1 MISSKGKKIGDV
13 RWGRVPMSRVYAGVR
28 LVWRRMASLY
38 LKVVPQHLWLPED
51 ILQGDVDVLSNT
63 EWVAGVDASLQEPPY
78 LYLDVSQFNVQADGA
93 DFDVHVSSNTDWEAS
108 LGGHGEDLFLYT
120 DASQVT
126 VPSPG
131 ADFVVRVSSN
141 TSWSACVTDGD
152 HSLEVLPPRAL
163 LPPRAGATATLQV
176 RCSGQWSVIQ

>member
-1 MISSKGKKIGDV
+1 MISSKGKKISDV
-13 RWGRVPMSRVYAGVR
+13 RWGRVPMSRMYAGVR

-38 LKVVPQHLWLPED
+38 LKVVPQYLWLPED

-63 EWVAGVDASLQEPPY
+63 EWVATVDASLQEPPY
-78 LYLDVSQFNVQADGA
+78 LYLDVSQFNVQAGGG
-93 DFDVHVSSNTDWEAS
+93 DFEVHVSSNTDWEAS
-108 LGGHGEDLFLYT
+108 LGGQGEDLFLYT

-131 ADFVVRVSSN
+131 GDFEVHVSSN

-152 HSLEVLPPRAL
+152 HSLEVLPPRAM
-163 LPPRAGATATLQV
+163 LPPRAGATAVIQV
-176 RCSGQWSVIQ
+176 RSSDAWYVRQ